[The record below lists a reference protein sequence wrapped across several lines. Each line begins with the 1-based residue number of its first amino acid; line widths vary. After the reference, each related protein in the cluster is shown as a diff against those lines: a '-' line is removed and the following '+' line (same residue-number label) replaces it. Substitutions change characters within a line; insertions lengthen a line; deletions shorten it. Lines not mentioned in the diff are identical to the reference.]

1 MPTPTF
7 FLSKRKDN
15 PQKKCHLIHE
25 TAHFMM
31 SQKKKKCLLWYQAL
45 YLSRIC
51 ARTSGKVANPILW
64 SNEYIT
70 YSRVNLSTYFRTF
83 AFSPLPIKCK
93 KIKVRIFSESSI
105 GRLWEIQWF
114 LKFIVQNVAGI
125 FHFIKVC
132 HVDSDGTLSL
142 NFAKYK
148 V

>member
-1 MPTPTF
+1 MKYANTNF
-7 FLSKRKDN
+7 VS
-15 PQKKCHLIHE
+15 
-25 TAHFMM
+25 
-31 SQKKKKCLLWYQAL
+31 SQKERQSLKEVPLNPRDSTFHDVSKKCLLWYQVL

-51 ARTSGKVANPILW
+51 ASTSGKVANPLLW

-83 AFSPLPIKCK
+83 AFYPLPIKCK
-93 KIKVRIFSESSI
+93 KIKVRSFGVSSI
-105 GRLWEIQWF
+105 GRLCEVQWF
-114 LKFIVQNVAGI
+114 PKFIVQNMAGI

-132 HVDSDGTLSL
+132 HVDSDRTLSL